1 MWRARHS
8 WKFGSTG
15 QQEKKC
21 KVNIYEFMTEGKP
34 LQRKE
39 EKCAQADGFHS
50 LAYAQCYPKQELFYV
65 QNDAK

>member
-1 MWRARHS
+1 
-8 WKFGSTG
+8 
-15 QQEKKC
+15 
-21 KVNIYEFMTEGKP
+21 MTEGKP